1 MSVSRQ
7 VLGGPRGASVI
18 LLAGGEAAADRGV
31 VLCPEVRGVDANIE
45 DYAARLLDEGY
56 RVAVVD
62 PWARHGGP
70 PALDAPEAI
79 SAAVARLDDGLALA
93 DVGFARDCLGAVA
106 GAAVLGFCLGG
117 LHARLAAA
125 CVPGFHAAVEFY
137 GRIVYPTLTPQK
149 PVQPLDLL
157 PGRRAAL
164 LCHFGTA
171 DPAAPAAHVDELE
184 RRLAFQPIPAR
195 VHRYP
200 GCGHGFANPA
210 SPSGNAEAATLAW
223 SRSLRWL
230 DEHLPGGG

>member
-7 VLGGPRGASVI
+7 VLAGPRGASV
-18 LLAGGEAAADRGV
+18 LLLGRDDAPSDRGV
-31 VLCPEVRGVDANIE
+31 VLCPEVRGIDANIE
-45 DYAARLLDEGY
+45 DYASRLVDEGY

-62 PWARHGGP
+62 PWARHGGVP
-70 PALDAPEAI
+70 PLDTPEAI
-79 SAAVARLDDGLALA
+79 HAAVARIDDGLALA
-93 DVGFARDCLGAVA
+93 DVGFARACLGDVA
-106 GAAVLGFCLGG
+106 GAAVVGFCLGG

-125 CVPGFHAAVEFY
+125 CVPGLDVAVEFY
-137 GRIVYPTLTPQK
+137 GRIVYPTLTPEK

-164 LCHFGTA
+164 LCHFGSD
-171 DPAAPAAHVDELE
+171 DPVAPPAHVDELE
-184 RRLAFQPIPAR
+184 RRLASQPIPAR

-210 SPSGNAEAATLAW
+210 SPSWNAGAAALAW
-223 SRSLRWL
+223 ARSLRWL